1 MLMLMLMLMLMPQL
15 VIARLSATLVVL
27 NLTKIDY
34 LLPIG
39 VQKCVRRNRM
49 FIKML
54 HAHGSISTSGSIF
67 FNAWKGKRA
76 TRPFIS
82 SSIWARI
89 TIATHNQTTKH
100 LLLHL
105 FIAHLQSSIL
115 SNCNNAY
122 DTIQSYIH
130 LLHHINILIP
140 HPILQY
146 HLSHHDSKTSN
157 IINTYN
163 IIIDNVVKRIS
174 RNLFLLSINI
184 NNHDGNSN
192 K

>member
-1 MLMLMLMLMLMPQL
+1 MLMLMLMLMPQL

-27 NLTKIDY
+27 NLTKI
-34 LLPIG
+34 PIAYWSAK
-39 VQKCVRRNRM
+39 V

-54 HAHGSISTSGSIF
+54 HGSISTSGSIF